1 MATRM
6 APLRGFPDIEFEQR
20 TRRAQRLMAQAGF
33 DALLLTTEPE
43 VRWFTGFHTQ
53 FWHSPTRPWFVV
65 VPADG
70 KPVAVIPA
78 IGESGMALTWID
90 DVRVWSSPD
99 RDADGLAMLVEC
111 LRSFAQR
118 HRVIGLPM
126 GHESHLRMPLND
138 FEQVREQLHD
148 VRIADARPLLRSL
161 REIKSEL
168 EIDKIRHICALT
180 GDAFDALPSLVSAG
194 MTEREICT
202 ALKLEILRRGADD
215 VPYLIAGSGRGGY
228 DSIIMGPTERIVERG
243 DVLIIDTG
251 AVFDGYFCDFDRNFA
266 FGAVDDAVRSA
277 HEVCWDATQAGF
289 EMARPG
295 ATAQDL
301 WRAMWQVLEAGGAL
315 GSDVGRLGHGLGM
328 QLTEGHSNMRGDE
341 TLMRPGLVLTLEPGM
356 AFAPGKLMVHEEDI
370 VIREEG
376 SELLTA
382 RAAREMCQI
391 D

>member
-1 MATRM
+1 MTTRT
-6 APLRGFPDIEFEQR
+6 APQRGFPDGEFEHR
-20 TRRAQRLMAQAGF
+20 TSSAQQLMAQAGF

-43 VRWFTGFHTQ
+43 VRWFTGFHSQ

-65 VPADG
+65 VPAQG

-78 IGESGMALTWID
+78 IGESGMAQTWVD

-99 RDADGLAMLVEC
+99 RDADGLAMLVDC
-111 LRSFAQR
+111 LRACAQR
-118 HRVIGLPM
+118 HRVIGVPM
-126 GHESHLRMPLND
+126 GHESHVRLPMND
-138 FEQVREQLHD
+138 FEHIREQLHD
-148 VRIADARPLLRSL
+148 VRIADARPLMRGL

-180 GDAFDALPSLVSAG
+180 GDAFAALPSLIGAG

-202 ALKLEILRRGADD
+202 ALKLEILHRGADD

-228 DSIIMGPTERIVERG
+228 DSIIMGPTDRIVEHG

-266 FGAVDDAVRSA
+266 FGVVDDAVRAA
-277 HEVCWDATQAGF
+277 HEVCWDATQAGI
-289 EMARPG
+289 EAARPG
-295 ATAQDL
+295 ASAQDL
-301 WRAMWQVLEAGGAL
+301 WRAMWQVLETGGAL

-328 QLTEGHSNMRGDE
+328 QLTEGHSNMCGDE
-341 TLMRPGLVLTLEPGM
+341 TVMRPGLVTTLEPGM

-376 SELLTA
+376 CELLTA
-382 RAAREMCQI
+382 RAGREMCQI
-391 D
+391 G

>member
-1 MATRM
+1 MVTRIE
-6 APLRGFPDIEFEQR
+6 PQRGFPDTEFEHR

-78 IGESGMALTWID
+78 IGESGMAQTWID

-111 LRSFAQR
+111 LRSFTQR

-138 FEQVREQLHD
+138 FEQVREQLDD
-148 VRIADARPLLRSL
+148 VHIADARPLLRSL

-180 GDAFDALPSLVSAG
+180 GDAFEALPSLVSAG

-202 ALKLEILRRGADD
+202 ALKLDILRRGADD

-228 DSIIMGPTERIVERG
+228 DSIIMGPTDRIVERG

-266 FGAVDDAVRSA
+266 FGAADDLVRRA
-277 HEVCWDATQAGF
+277 HEVCWDATQSGF
-289 EMARPG
+289 DMARPG

-382 RAAREMCQI
+382 RAAREMRQI